1 MGSDLRNDR
10 GGRPPVND
18 PVVLI
23 AFVAIVLVLVGA
35 FFKRIDWFAAIGLS
49 LLILLLLALF
59 GHWPQ

>member
-1 MGSDLRNDR
+1 M
-10 GGRPPVND
+10 ND